1 MHSSV
6 FRFSLHRAGR
16 EVALSHTSVCS
27 AFPESHKVMS
37 KNSPSTVS
45 PVECV
50 QGLANANANASELL
64 KVTHSNKMLANIS
77 RHHRSLKF
85 SEYSNFTQASW
96 LSLAIRRL
104 VSRNWQKC
112 MDTAWLTRSWII
124 WGQQEHL
131 PFVRCA
137 GCSQDS
143 HMVLHCWR
151 IQAEIQKHTHRHT
164 LLNILRALQPC
175 CLHGFTENIIKPHT
189 HTDKAQTHQLAG
201 KQTGYMMNEWINTP
215 NKAITGV
222 RLHQRIDMLRPLKF
236 VTFLIPVGL

>member
-1 MHSSV
+1 MHLSV

-164 LLNILRALQPC
+164 PEYTKSTAALL
-175 CLHGFTENIIKPHT
+175 FTWFHWEYHQTTHT
-189 HTDKAQTHQLAG
+189 HRQSTNAPISWQTNWLHD
-201 KQTGYMMNEWINTP
+201 ERV
-215 NKAITGV
+215 NKYS
-222 RLHQRIDMLRPLKF
+222 K
-236 VTFLIPVGL
+236 